1 MIYDL
6 SVIFY
11 YVILLGANDDLNSN
25 NCDLVAFGR
34 PFIGNP
40 NLKYKFENNL
50 PLIDSDPNTY
60 YTPGPQGYTD
70 YK

>member
-1 MIYDL
+1 MIYL
-6 SVIFY
+6 LFY
-11 YVILLGANDDLNSN
+11 YVILLGANDDNSN

-40 NLKYKFENNL
+40 NLKYKLENNL
-50 PLIDSDPNTY
+50 PLTESDPNTY